1 MSFGHDVDL
10 SNAGGQFLSVTDY
23 TQFIDS
29 TGVPLPLP
37 KRVVHEFIANGA
49 IARGNPVSLVAP
61 TATQP
66 MRVGVAAVGV
76 AKGWLVVGVAETAA
90 TAAGQKIQVCTGGF
104 TFGFCTGLTP
114 AFGQNAQLSA
124 VTAGLITATAA
135 DPAATDVLG
144 QFLGMWLGAKLTV
157 APNVDLAPLLFWPK

>member
-1 MSFGHDVDL
+1 MLGHDVDL
-10 SNAGGQFLSVTDY
+10 TNPAAAFLTVTDY

-29 TGVPLPLP
+29 VGVPLPHP
-37 KRVVHEFIANGA
+37 KRVLGEFLSGGV
-49 IARGNPVSLVAP
+49 IARGNPVIWVVP

-66 MRVGVAAVGV
+66 LRVAQAPTGIAG
-76 AKGWLVVGVAETAA
+76 GWKVVGIAETAA
-90 TAAGQKIQVCTGGF
+90 TAAGQKIQVCTAGI

-135 DPAATDVLG
+135 DPIATDVLG

-157 APNVDLAPLLFWPK
+157 APNVDLAPLWFNPR